1 MVEALTCWYN
11 QKDVITETSR
21 TFSGQ
26 VFDFCKKNKL
36 NTLVISAFEENKQVD
51 FGVFSAYSRPKL
63 LLKDGIGYHLSQ
75 IWYGLKILVTVI
87 TYQPKYLHIT
97 NGATHWFILA
107 PLKLFGIK
115 IYPHFHNTFWDKGYP
130 PTGKIQCLLLKL
142 DSWFLKHIA
151 SAAICC
157 SPEIARQIQEITNN
171 QNCPT
176 YVFKAQFYASSF
188 ENSAPPPPHAQKP
201 FVVVFAGRI
210 ERNKGVFDVLAMA
223 EKLQNENVIFHICG
237 GGPALDELKNQC
249 KKQHLT
255 DKVVIHGR
263 LNRHELLNIYQY
275 GHVVIVPTRSDF
287 FEGLP
292 MVSIESVLLARPL
305 ITSKLSNALDVLGDV
320 IVEAEPENIDSYVSA
335 IRKLASDKSLYEK
348 ISQACQP
355 LRAQFLDGK
364 QGLTEALEH
373 TLR

>member
-1 MVEALTCWYN
+1 M
-11 QKDVITETSR
+11 
-21 TFSGQ
+21 
-26 VFDFCKKNKL
+26 
-36 NTLVISAFEENKQVD
+36 
-51 FGVFSAYSRPKL
+51 
-63 LLKDGIGYHLSQ
+63 
-75 IWYGLKILVTVI
+75 
-87 TYQPKYLHIT
+87 
-97 NGATHWFILA
+97 
-107 PLKLFGIK
+107 
-115 IYPHFHNTFWDKGYP
+115 
-130 PTGKIQCLLLKL
+130 
-142 DSWFLKHIA
+142 
-151 SAAICC
+151 
-157 SPEIARQIQEITNN
+157 
-171 QNCPT
+171 
-176 YVFKAQFYASSF
+176 FKAQFYASSF

-223 EKLQNENVIFHICG
+223 DKLQNENVIFHICG